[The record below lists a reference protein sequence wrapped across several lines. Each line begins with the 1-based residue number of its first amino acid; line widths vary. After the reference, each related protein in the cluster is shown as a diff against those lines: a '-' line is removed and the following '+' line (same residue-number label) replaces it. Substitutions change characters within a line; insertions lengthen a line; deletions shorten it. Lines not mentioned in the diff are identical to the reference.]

1 MKRLRDVASVL
12 LAVIILFPLAYALSA
27 SFFAKGDFTTLPA
40 RFLPSTFTP
49 SNYVR
54 VFASS
59 NLARYLYNSLV
70 TAIMGTGLR
79 MVVCLAAAYSLTTF
93 EYRGREA
100 IFLILVAS
108 MLLPGDAL
116 LLANY
121 LEVRRMGLVNT
132 YLGLVV
138 TGIFS
143 PTAVFLLRQYFLTV
157 SPEYREAAYLEGCS
171 DLRFMMTMLAPM
183 SKSVL
188 LAIAVQSFTGY
199 FNAYLWPLL
208 VTSRDSMR
216 TVQVGL
222 TMLGFSETYDLG
234 PQFAAIVFLTAPM
247 LLLVLAMRRRIFE
260 GISTR
265 FSGR

>member
-12 LAVIILFPLAYALSA
+12 LAVVILFPLAYALSA
-27 SFFAKGDFTTLPA
+27 SFFARGDFTTLPA

-54 VFASS
+54 AFASS

-157 SPEYREAAYLEGCS
+157 SPEYREAAYL
-171 DLRFMMTMLAPM
+171 
-183 SKSVL
+183 
-188 LAIAVQSFTGY
+188 
-199 FNAYLWPLL
+199 
-208 VTSRDSMR
+208 
-216 TVQVGL
+216 
-222 TMLGFSETYDLG
+222 
-234 PQFAAIVFLTAPM
+234 
-247 LLLVLAMRRRIFE
+247 
-260 GISTR
+260 
-265 FSGR
+265 